1 MNLRH
6 RFRLHI
12 FHFLA
17 ISFIAL
23 MLIFILPLAGG
34 GIDIANILVFSG
46 SSDNLDSFI
55 FWNNRVPRVCTSLL
69 VGGCLSLSGLVFQAV
84 LKNPLSE
91 PYILGVSAGAALG
104 KIIFQ
109 LLVIPMISFSI
120 GSVFFQ
126 QASSLIF
133 TTLGALFPVIFILVF
148 LLRKRNLSPAGILLA
163 GLMINTLLIS
173 IIMMIQYLA
182 DLTSVKQMQLWWLG
196 SFDVLGFDKFQFA
209 LILVVPLWI
218 IVIFFSHD
226 LNILSLDDDS
236 ARQLGLNTISA
247 TRLHL
252 VLGTLLASVS
262 VAIAG
267 PIAFVGLVVPHCLR
281 AIFGADNRILCLFA
295 LPYGALFLSLSD
307 FIGLN
312 FYKVAQLFC
321 SSFPEQ
327 TIPVGIVT
335 SFIGAP
341 LFLFLLIKRD
351 YCT

>member
-1 MNLRH
+1 MNPH
-6 RFRLHI
+6 RTYKHHL
-12 FHFLA
+12 FHFVA
-17 ISFIAL
+17 ISLFVL

-34 GIDIANILVFSG
+34 GIDLKSIFTVSN
-46 SSDNLDSFI
+46 SSENLNGFI

-104 KIIFQ
+104 KIAFQ
-109 LLVIPMISFSI
+109 LLIIPMISVSL
-120 GSVFFQ
+120 GSVLFQ
-126 QASSLIF
+126 QTSSLIF
-133 TTLGALFPVIFILVF
+133 TTLGALFPVIFILIF

-173 IIMMIQYLA
+173 AIMMMQYLA

-196 SFDVLGFDKFQFA
+196 SFDVLGYEKFQFA
-209 LILVVPLWI
+209 LIFVIPLWLI
-218 IVIFFSHD
+218 IVFLSHD

-247 TRLHL
+247 TRIHL

-312 FYKVAQLFC
+312 FYKFAQLFW